1 MPLVSVV
8 IPAYRVEKYIR
19 HCLTSIQEQ
28 SLSDVEIIVV
38 NDCTPDNTMAI
49 VQELAHEDKR
59 IKIIDLE
66 RNEGPMIAREKG
78 YMAATGDYITFCDGD
93 DSMPLNAIELLYA
106 AAIESKADIV
116 SGNIMYKSCTGSE
129 SFWTNKLNYGNS
141 KADILRSLLR
151 HELSHNLCGKLFKA
165 ALLQKYEYKTFKNA
179 TNGEDA
185 CLFYQVVRNMNKM
198 IQIQDVVYYYIQN
211 TASSSQKRR
220 SKEAL
225 DSLCIA
231 NATIIEVAGEFPELR
246 EDLAANISTTLVSLI
261 YRSYNKDG
269 TLTKLFSK
277 YGLDDF
283 CSNKTIIN
291 SYSTK
296 DALKLLL
303 KKYVLRTQVG

>member
-19 HCLTSIQEQ
+19 RCLTSIQEQ
-28 SLSDVEIIVV
+28 SLADIEIIVV

-49 VQELAHEDKR
+49 VWELAHEDKR
-59 IKIIDLE
+59 IKVIDLE

-116 SGNIMYKSCTGSE
+116 SGNMMHKSCTGCE
-129 SFWTNKLNYGNS
+129 SCWTNKLKYGNS
-141 KADILRSLLR
+141 KTDILKSLLR
-151 HELSHNLCGKLFKA
+151 HELSHNLCSKLFKA
-165 ALLQKYEYKTFKNA
+165 ALLQQHEYKTFGNA

-185 CLFYQVVRNMNKM
+185 CLFYQVVRDMNKM
-198 IQIQDVVYYYIQN
+198 IQIQDVVYYYMQN

-261 YRSYNKDG
+261 YRGYNKDG

-283 CSNKTIIN
+283 CSNKTIIK
-291 SYSTK
+291 SHSTRN
-296 DALKLLL
+296 AIKLLL
-303 KKYVLRTQVG
+303 KKSVFRKQVG